1 MKQFYLK
8 HQKKII
14 IAVICFLLL
23 IACYLLLKN
32 NFQNENQVK
41 KDFIKRNIEQE
52 REYWRGRKF

>member
-23 IACYLLLKN
+23 IACYLLLI
-32 NFQNENQVK
+32 K
-41 KDFIKRNIEQE
+41 KLTASQGIGYQLGKPATINAHPF
-52 REYWRGRKF
+52 